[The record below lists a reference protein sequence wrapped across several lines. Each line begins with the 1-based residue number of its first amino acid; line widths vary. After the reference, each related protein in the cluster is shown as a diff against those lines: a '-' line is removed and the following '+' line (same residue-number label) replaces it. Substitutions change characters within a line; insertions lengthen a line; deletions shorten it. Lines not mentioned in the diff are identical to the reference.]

1 MKLSGKLIIS
11 ILGTLCISSAW
22 SDPSTVINN
31 NNYNQAPNTSSQ
43 GTANQSNCN
52 QPSASYGTG
61 LPPGTYNRPHGDG
74 SSDEIY
80 TTGDK
85 QPYIVDN
92 NCNSNQGI
100 QPYVYVQ
107 PPFVGPAPGPVGPGP
122 IGPGQVHPMPRR

>member
-1 MKLSGKLIIS
+1 MKALSTFSTFLLFFI
-11 ILGTLCISSAW
+11 TSSAL
-22 SDPSTVINN
+22 SDPTIINN
-31 NNYNQAPNTSSQ
+31 NNTQSPSQAP
-43 GTANQSNCN
+43 QSNCN
-52 QPSASYGTG
+52 PPSNSYGTG

-92 NCNSNQGI
+92 NCNQNQGI

-107 PPFVGPAPGPVGPGP
+107 PPFVGPGPGPSTVAPGP
-122 IGPGQVHPMPRR
+122 IGPGQVRPMPRR

>member
-1 MKLSGKLIIS
+1 MKTLSTFSACLFFFI
-11 ILGTLCISSAW
+11 TSSAF
-22 SDPSTVINN
+22 SDPTTIINN
-31 NNYNQAPNTSSQ
+31 NNQAAPSTP
-43 GTANQSNCN
+43 QSNCN
-52 QPSASYGTG
+52 PPSNSYGTG

-92 NCNSNQGI
+92 NCNPNQGI

-107 PPFVGPAPGPVGPGP
+107 PPFVGPGPGP
-122 IGPGQVHPMPRR
+122 AGAPIGPHPMPRR